1 MEVVMRKSFA
11 WGFLVV
17 LAALA
22 VFVAPAPAA
31 AQDPLKTSPDQFKV
45 LFENEQV
52 RVLEFTG
59 KAGSKAPMHSHPDH
73 VIYVVAGGKSR
84 FTGADGKVTE
94 VDSKA
99 GDVRWNAA
107 GSHAS
112 EALSDSKAIL
122 VELKKK

>member
-1 MEVVMRKSFA
+1 MMRKSFA
-11 WGFLVV
+11 WGFLFAV
-17 LAALA
+17 AALA
-22 VFVAPAPAA
+22 VLIAPTPSA

-52 RVLEFTG
+52 RVLEFNG
-59 KAGSKAPMHSHPDH
+59 KAGTKSPMHEHPDH
-73 VIYVVAGGKSR
+73 VVYIVTGGKSR
-84 FTGADGKVTE
+84 FTAADGKVTE
-94 VDSKA
+94 ADSKA

-112 EALSDSKAIL
+112 EALSDTKAIL

>member
-1 MEVVMRKSFA
+1 MRKLFPL
-11 WGFLVV
+11 GYVVV
-17 LAALA
+17 LAAL
-22 VFVAPAPAA
+22 VLTAPAPAA

-52 RVLEFTG
+52 RVLEFNG
-59 KAGSKAPMHSHPDH
+59 KAGSKAPMHAHPDH
-73 VIYVVAGGKSR
+73 VVYIVTGGKSR
-84 FTGADGKVTE
+84 FTAADGKVTE
-94 VDSKA
+94 MDGKS

-112 EALSDSKAIL
+112 EAITDTKAIL

>member
-1 MEVVMRKSFA
+1 MMRKPFA
-11 WGFLVV
+11 WGFLF
-17 LAALA
+17 ALA
-22 VFVAPAPAA
+22 VVIAPTMAA
-31 AQDPLKTSPDQFKV
+31 AQDPVKTSPDQFKV

-73 VIYVVAGGKSR
+73 VIYIVAGGKSR
-84 FTGADGKVTE
+84 FTMPDGKTQE
-94 VDSKA
+94 LESKPGEA
-99 GDVRWNAA
+99 RWTPA

>member
-1 MEVVMRKSFA
+1 MMRKPFA
-11 WGFLVV
+11 WGSLFAV
-17 LAALA
+17 AALA
-22 VFVAPAPAA
+22 VMIAPSTAA
-31 AQDPLKTSPDQFKV
+31 AQDPMKTSPDQFKV

-84 FTGADGKVTE
+84 FTMPDGKTQE
-94 VDSKA
+94 IESKA
-99 GDVRWNAA
+99 GEARWTPA

>member
-1 MEVVMRKSFA
+1 MKRKLFPL
-11 WGFLVV
+11 GCVVV

-22 VFVAPAPAA
+22 VLMAPAPAA

-52 RVLEFTG
+52 RVLEFNG
-59 KAGSKAPMHSHPDH
+59 KAGSKSPMHSHPDH
-73 VIYVVAGGKSR
+73 VVYVVTGGKSR
-84 FTGADGKVTE
+84 FTAADGKVTE
-94 VDSKA
+94 TDGKA

-112 EALSDSKAIL
+112 EAISDTKAIL

>member
-1 MEVVMRKSFA
+1 MRKHFA
-11 WGFLVV
+11 WESLFV

-22 VFVAPAPAA
+22 VVIIPTTAA
-31 AQDPLKTSPDQFKV
+31 AQDPVKTSPDQFKV

-52 RVLEFTG
+52 RVLEFNGKTG
-59 KAGSKAPMHSHPDH
+59 TKSPMHSHPDH
-73 VIYVVAGGKSR
+73 VIYIVTGGKSR
-84 FTGADGKVTE
+84 FTMADGKTQE
-94 VDSKA
+94 MESKPGEA
-99 GDVRWNAA
+99 RFTPA